1 MSGFLSYVTENPTS
15 QIGLKTKEST
25 FSLDDVSRIQLLS
38 FSISSSDSNQV
49 RSPGYM
55 EVTLRES
62 EQGMRLGGGSGEA

>member
-38 FSISSSDSNQV
+38 FSISSSDSNQM

-62 EQGMRLGGGSGEA
+62 E